1 MQAQQPLAAWH
12 ASHSRTSSPS
22 TARCTRGP
30 QMLEEL
36 GGSQLRSPSSSRQI
50 HRNLKSSQLSVR
62 ALKRRSENEK
72 PASLRVGARRAAGC
86 SSDLIWGQ
94 ITGACSSVMQQRHAA
109 ASGSCGADE
118 ALSHRTGWFCL
129 CLCTHQVLHDNWLCL
144 VFVIW
149 TPATLAS
156 FTPLGFCSCS

>member
-62 ALKRRSENEK
+62 ALKRRAENEK

-94 ITGACSSVMQQRHAA
+94 ITGACSSVMQQRRAA
-109 ASGSCGADE
+109 AGQTKHFHTGPVGFVCVCAPTKSCMIIGFA
-118 ALSHRTGWFCL
+118 SCL
-129 CLCTHQVLHDNWLCL
+129 
-144 VFVIW
+144 
-149 TPATLAS
+149 
-156 FTPLGFCSCS
+156 